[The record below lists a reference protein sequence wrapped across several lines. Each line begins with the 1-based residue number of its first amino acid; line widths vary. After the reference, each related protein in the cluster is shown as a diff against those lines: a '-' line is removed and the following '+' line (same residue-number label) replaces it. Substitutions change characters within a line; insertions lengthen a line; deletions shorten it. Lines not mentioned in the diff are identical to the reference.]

1 MTKLLETPPVPL
13 SFTFDKDAALA
24 AVLYLVKELG
34 QPSRQ
39 TVFNLLYLADKKHLE
54 DYGRFIST
62 DTYYALAE
70 GPVPGYI
77 YDVLHSLDKQGEYL
91 SLDKGF
97 KQAFKEALQS
107 VEGNHLE
114 AATASDLENLSESDI
129 KCLKSVLEAYSK
141 LSSQKLEQL
150 CQDTAWKTTPRNQEM
165 PLGVIVRTLP
175 NSENLLEYLRD
186 PFPGDL

>member
-1 MTKLLETPPVPL
+1 MTKLLETPSVPL

-24 AVLYLVKELG
+24 AVLYLVGELG

-62 DTYYALAE
+62 DTYYALTQ
-70 GPVPGYI
+70 GPVPGHI

-91 SLDKGF
+91 SLDKEF
-97 KQAFKEALQS
+97 KQAFTSSLRTF
-107 VEGNHLE
+107 EGNRLE
-114 AATASDLENLSESDI
+114 VAIAPDLENLSESDI
-129 KCLKSVLEAYSK
+129 KCLKYILETYGK
-141 LSSQKLEQL
+141 LSNQELEQL
-150 CQDTAWKTTPRNQEM
+150 CQDAAWKATPRNQEIS
-165 PLGVIVRTLP
+165 LEAIVRTLP
-175 NSENLLEYLRD
+175 NAENLLEYLRD